1 MGRPLRLLH
10 VEDDSYQQFVLTALV
25 EAAWTTK
32 MRELAIEKLMMLSLR
47 RG

>member
-1 MGRPLRLLH
+1 LPALQETAVLRAR
-10 VEDDSYQQFVLTALV
+10 LTALV
-25 EAAWTTK
+25 EAAWTTE